1 LVLYDITTQESQ
13 TIISAG
19 PVGSGNLSEYM
30 ITGHQYYV
38 EVNSISA
45 DPDYGTY
52 RSETITYSGPAITVT
67 LSQDGIASSNI
78 TTDPDWY
85 LYNAETDELIHTV
98 NASLSPVDF
107 SSHMTPGNQ
116 YYVIVQDIQSNTI
129 TYSGNGGEE
138 PELAVSV
145 TLNSSGIAT
154 VIYTGFTPASAN
166 DVYWTLYNE
175 AGEYL
180 VYDSTYDDSIYTHD
194 FSSYMTN
201 GALYKVGVSA
211 YTQSIDSTIDGS
223 SDYVEYLSSD
233 VFDAW
238 ISATLSKT

>member
-1 LVLYDITTQESQ
+1 
-13 TIISAG
+13 
-19 PVGSGNLSEYM
+19 LSEYM